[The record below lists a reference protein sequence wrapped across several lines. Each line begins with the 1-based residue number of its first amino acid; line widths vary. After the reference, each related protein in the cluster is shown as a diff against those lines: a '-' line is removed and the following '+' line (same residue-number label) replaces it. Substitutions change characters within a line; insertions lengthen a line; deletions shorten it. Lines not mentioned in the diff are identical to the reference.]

1 MLGNCKT
8 LIIGKKI
15 QLGITEQVA
24 GTSPKIVSDV
34 VCAGRLSLQE
44 TVESF
49 VANGSEKGC

>member
-1 MLGNCKT
+1 MLGNFKT

-24 GTSPKIVSDV
+24 GTSPKNSVRC

>member
-49 VANGSEKGC
+49 VANGSEKGY